1 MTSAT
6 PRASTPTSSGAEL
19 LEHHAFL
26 SVGHDEY
33 WSAGQRANVEAAR
46 GAGVNLAFFS
56 GNEIFWKTRWEPSID
71 GCTHSLP
78 TLVSYKETA
87 ANAKIDPSPEWTGTW
102 RDPRFSPPA
111 DGGRPENALTGTIFT
126 VNSYR
131 EDAISIPAA
140 FGALRFW
147 RNTSV
152 AGLPAGGTATL
163 PAGTLGHE
171 WDEDRDNGFRPAGL
185 MRLSSSTVA
194 VDRYIQDYGNVYAPG
209 TATHSLTLYRAP
221 SGALVFGA
229 GTVHWA
235 WGLDDVHDVF
245 NSNPPRPP
253 DPRMQQATINLLADM
268 GIQPATRQPEL
279 SPAVQ
284 TTDVAKPTSVIASP
298 SSGAVIASGQQMT
311 ISGSATDSGGHVA
324 GVEVSTDGGATWH
337 PAVGT
342 ASWSYTWTAVGY
354 GQATIRS
361 RAVDDSGNLE
371 VAAAGVAVSVSCP
384 CSLWAASAQP
394 GLAASADS
402 AAVEVGVR
410 SPPPPPAT
418 SAASASTRAP
428 ATPAPTPATSGAT
441 PAPCSPAPPSPPKPA
456 AAGNKSTS
464 TPPSPSAPAP
474 PTSPPTTPPTAT
486 THSTST
492 TSPPPTATAP
502 SKPPPPTTASSAT
515 APPATSPPTATK
527 PATTGSTSSSPPR
540 RPPTPPHPRSP
551 APTPA
556 PPQPTPTPPLPSP
569 PPSAKRSTPAPSAA
583 APSSSAPAPARS
595 SQPRSPGTRSP
606 GAQP

>member
-1 MTSAT
+1 MLFQTSDTTWQAYNRYGGNSLYFGS
-6 PRASTPTSSGAEL
+6 PAGRAYKVSYNRPFTTRAHTNVSFLFTGEYPMIRWLERNGYDVSYAAGIDTARSGAEL

-71 GCTHSLP
+71 AAHTP
-78 TLVSYKETA
+78 YTTLVSYKETA

-279 SPAVQ
+279 L
-284 TTDVAKPTSVIASP
+284 T
-298 SSGAVIASGQQMT
+298 
-311 ISGSATDSGGHVA
+311 
-324 GVEVSTDGGATWH
+324 GGADNRRRE
-337 PAVGT
+337 AN
-342 ASWSYTWTAVGY
+342 
-354 GQATIRS
+354 IRHRIS
-361 RAVDDSGNLE
+361 LE
-371 VAAAGVAVSVSCP
+371 RCRHRER
-384 CSLWAASAQP
+384 
-394 GLAASADS
+394 SADDDF
-402 AAVEVGVR
+402 R
-410 SPPPPPAT
+410 
-418 SAASASTRAP
+418 
-428 ATPAPTPATSGAT
+428 
-441 PAPCSPAPPSPPKPA
+441 
-456 AAGNKSTS
+456 
-464 TPPSPSAPAP
+464 
-474 PTSPPTTPPTAT
+474 
-486 THSTST
+486 
-492 TSPPPTATAP
+492 
-502 SKPPPPTTASSAT
+502 
-515 APPATSPPTATK
+515 
-527 PATTGSTSSSPPR
+527 
-540 RPPTPPHPRSP
+540 
-551 APTPA
+551 
-556 PPQPTPTPPLPSP
+556 
-569 PPSAKRSTPAPSAA
+569 KRD
-583 APSSSAPAPARS
+583 R
-595 SQPRSPGTRSP
+595 
-606 GAQP
+606 